1 MENKT
6 EKKFNLKDMNISQK
20 LNASYILIMC
30 FLAVGAAAS
39 IFGISTLNSSIKKL
53 VNGAEAANDAIKNC
67 RIYTDVA
74 ARDVREMALNT
85 DPTTDAE
92 YKETIES
99 MLTQVDAELKELK
112 ASGVVPE
119 DMYQT
124 YVDDITV
131 WANDAYTIVGMLEAG
146 DDEAGIE
153 MIFSNCI
160 PELDT
165 LVDTALTLDAE
176 IDAQVESSIQ
186 TCRRIYYICIIVLAV
201 ITVVSIAFAVLV
213 SRSIQKS
220 ITVPLVEIEECAKE
234 LTQGNLHATID
245 YESNDELGNLAS
257 NIREALSILS
267 SYVDDISMT
276 MDEFAN
282 GNFEVQPTVEWRGD
296 FVGIRDSFNVFE
308 ENMAETVNGIR
319 KVATEVE
326 MDAEQVSST
335 SMELAQGA
343 MDQASVMEEFTATI
357 ENIYG
362 QVSENAEYTRNIS
375 KQVADV
381 GADISLTTDK
391 MEEMVKSMNEIEKSS
406 HQIRKIIDTINDV
419 ASQTSL
425 LALNASI
432 EAARAGES
440 GRGFAVVANHVTQLA
455 AQTAAAA
462 NESTK
467 LIENSIQEVAKG
479 VKITEEISKQQSVVA
494 ESARNIVTEVNNVAE
509 TLTAQDESFE
519 QLNEGVNQINGV
531 VQTNSATSEECAAS
545 SQEMNFQA
553 DALAKLIAKFKVA
566 EALS

>member
-1 MENKT
+1 
-6 EKKFNLKDMNISQK
+6 
-20 LNASYILIMC
+20 
-30 FLAVGAAAS
+30 
-39 IFGISTLNSSIKKL
+39 
-53 VNGAEAANDAIKNC
+53 
-67 RIYTDVA
+67 
-74 ARDVREMALNT
+74 
-85 DPTTDAE
+85 
-92 YKETIES
+92 
-99 MLTQVDAELKELK
+99 
-112 ASGVVPE
+112 
-119 DMYQT
+119 
-124 YVDDITV
+124 
-131 WANDAYTIVGMLEAG
+131 
-146 DDEAGIE
+146 
-153 MIFSNCI
+153 
-160 PELDT
+160 
-165 LVDTALTLDAE
+165 
-176 IDAQVESSIQ
+176 
-186 TCRRIYYICIIVLAV
+186 V
-201 ITVVSIAFAVLV
+201 ITVVSIVFAVIV
-213 SRSIQKS
+213 SKSIQKS
-220 ITVPLVEIEECAKE
+220 ITVPLLEIEDCARE

-245 YESNDELGNLAS
+245 YESKDELGNLAA
-257 NIREALSILS
+257 NLKEALSILS

-282 GNFEVQPTVEWRGD
+282 GNFEVQPSVEWRGD

-308 ENMAETVNGIR
+308 QNMAETVNGIR

-362 QVSENAEYTRNIS
+362 QVSENAEYTRDIS
-375 KQVADV
+375 KRVANV

-391 MEEMVKSMNEIEKSS
+391 MEEMVASMNEIEKSS
-406 HQIRKIIDTINDV
+406 LEIRKIIDTINDV

-455 AQTAAAA
+455 SQTAAAA

-479 VKITEEISKQQSVVA
+479 VKITEEISKQQGVVA
-494 ESARNIVTEVNNVAE
+494 ESTRKIVDEVNNVAE
-509 TLTAQDESFE
+509 TLVAQDESFE

-531 VQTNSATSEECAAS
+531 VQTNSATSQQCAAS

-553 DALAKLIAKFKVA
+553 DALSKLIAKFKVA
-566 EALS
+566 EA

>member
-1 MENKT
+1 MK
-6 EKKFNLKDMNISQK
+6 EKKINLKNMNISQK
-20 LNASYILIMC
+20 LNASYIMIMC
-30 FLAVGAAAS
+30 FLAVGAAMS
-39 IFGISTLNSSIKKL
+39 IFGITTLNSSIKKL
-53 VNGAEAANDAIKNC
+53 VNGAESANTAIKNC

-74 ARDVREMALNT
+74 ARDVREMALNE
-85 DPTTDAE
+85 DPETDAQ
-92 YKETIES
+92 YKEDFES
-99 MLTQVDAELKELK
+99 MMTNVDEELK
-112 ASGVVPE
+112 ALKETGVLE
-119 DMYQT
+119 DSMYQE
-124 YVDDITV
+124 YVDAITS
-131 WANDAYTIVGMLEAG
+131 WANDAYVIVGNLEAG
-146 DDEAGIE
+146 KDDEAID
-153 MIFSNCI
+153 MIFSNCV
-160 PELDT
+160 PALDG
-165 LVDTALTLDAE
+165 LVETALT
-176 IDAQVESSIQ
+176 IDDVIADSVESSIQ
-186 TCRRIYYICIIVLAV
+186 RCRMIYIVCVVVLAV
-201 ITVVSIAFAVLV
+201 ITVVSIVFAVIV
-213 SRSIQKS
+213 SKSIQKS
-220 ITVPLVEIEECAKE
+220 ITVPLLEIEECARE

-245 YESNDELGNLAS
+245 YESDDELGNLAS
-257 NIREALSILS
+257 NIKEALSILS

-282 GNFEVQPTVEWRGD
+282 GNFQVQPTVEWRGD
-296 FVGIRDSFNVFE
+296 FVGIKDSFDVFE
-308 ENMAETVNGIR
+308 KNMAETVNGIR

-362 QVSENAEYTRNIS
+362 QVSENAEYTRDIS
-375 KQVADV
+375 RRVADV

-391 MEEMVKSMNEIEKSS
+391 MEEMVASMNEIEKSS
-406 HQIRKIIDTINDV
+406 LEIRKIIDTINDV

-455 AQTAAAA
+455 SQTAAAA

-479 VKITEEISKQQSVVA
+479 VKITEEISKQQDVVA
-494 ESARNIVTEVNNVAE
+494 ESTRKIVDEVNNVAE
-509 TLTAQDESFE
+509 TLVAQDESFE

-531 VQTNSATSEECAAS
+531 VQTNSATSQQCAAS

-553 DALAKLIAKFKVA
+553 DALSKLIAKFKVA
-566 EALS
+566 EA

>member
-1 MENKT
+1 MEEKT
-6 EKKFNLKDMNISQK
+6 GKKFNIKDMNISQK

-30 FLAVGAAAS
+30 FLAVGAAMS

-85 DPTTDAE
+85 DPETDAE
-92 YKETIES
+92 YKENFES
-99 MLTQVDAELKELK
+99 MMTNVDAELKELK
-112 ASGVVPE
+112 ASGVVE
-119 DMYQT
+119 DSMYQG
-124 YVDDITV
+124 YVDAITS
-131 WANDAYTIVGMLEAG
+131 WANDAYVIVGDLEAG
-146 DDEAGIE
+146 KDEEAIE
-153 MIFSNCI
+153 MIFSNCV
-160 PELDT
+160 PALDS
-165 LVDTALTLDAE
+165 LVDTALE
-176 IDAQVESSIQ
+176 IDAVIDASVESSIQ
-186 TCRRIYYICIIVLAV
+186 RCRIIYIVCIVILAV
-201 ITVVSIAFAVLV
+201 ITVVSIVFAVIV
-213 SRSIQKS
+213 SKSIQKS
-220 ITVPLVEIEECAKE
+220 ITVPLLEIEECARE
-234 LTQGNLHATID
+234 LTQGNLHASID
-245 YESNDELGNLAS
+245 YESNDELGKLAS
-257 NIREALSILS
+257 NLKEALSILS

-296 FVGIRDSFNVFE
+296 FVGIRDSFDEFE
-308 ENMAETVNGIR
+308 KNMAETVNGIR

-362 QVSENAEYTRNIS
+362 QVSENAEYTRDIS
-375 KQVADV
+375 RRVADV
-381 GADISLTTDK
+381 GADITLTTDK
-391 MEEMVKSMNEIEKSS
+391 MEEMVSSMNEIERSS
-406 HQIRKIIDTINDV
+406 LEIRKIIDTINDV

-455 AQTAAAA
+455 SQTAAAA

-467 LIENSIQEVAKG
+467 LIENSIKEVAKG
-479 VKITEEISKQQSVVA
+479 VKITEEISQQQSVVA
-494 ESARNIVTEVNNVAE
+494 ESTRNIVTEVNNVAE

-531 VQTNSATSEECAAS
+531 VQNNSATSQQCAAS

-553 DALAKLIAKFKVA
+553 DALSKLIAKFKVA